1 MKCSTLGLTAFH
13 VLLFLATSFGAAA
26 QFPDQS
32 SRFNTNYEEPEAWSE
47 LENIPPP
54 AYPGD
59 DSLLEIYVSPIA
71 TNRYFI
77 DTASLTIK
85 GDGVVRFVL
94 VIKTAGGATNVS
106 FEGIHC
112 ATRRWKHYA
121 SGRSDR
127 AWTISRAARQEW
139 RPIEN
144 KPTNP
149 HHAVLSRSYFCPQGN
164 PITSADDGRNALRL
178 GRHPNSI

>member
-1 MKCSTLGLTAFH
+1 MKRFRL
-13 VLLFLATSFGAAA
+13 VLAVLPVFLVLATAFGAAA
-26 QFPDQS
+26 QSPDTS

-47 LENIPPP
+47 LENVQPP
-54 AYPGD
+54 AFPGD

-71 TNRYFI
+71 TNRYFV
-77 DTASLTIK
+77 DTASLSIE

-94 VIKTAGGATNVS
+94 VVKTAGGATNVS
-106 FEGIHC
+106 FEGMHC

-121 SGRSDR
+121 TGRSDKT
-127 AWTISRAARQEW
+127 WTISRAARQEW

-149 HHAVLSRSYFCPQGN
+149 HHAVLSRSFFCPQGY